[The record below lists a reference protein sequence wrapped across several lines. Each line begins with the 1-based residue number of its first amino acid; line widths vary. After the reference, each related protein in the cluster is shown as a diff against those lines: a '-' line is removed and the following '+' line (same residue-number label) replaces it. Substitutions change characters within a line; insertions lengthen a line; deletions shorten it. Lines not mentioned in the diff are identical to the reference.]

1 MARTKQTAKVTS
13 RTEPDGTVVPT
24 PNIGVQGSQQQ
35 QVEGSQ
41 RLTIGGKSLRTGSQ
55 QQQGSGSQRP
65 TTGGKSLPQAP
76 WQNHRI
82 PTLQAH
88 MTTGGKSLP
97 KGVGALYSDEPHN
110 SEETDTDQDY
120 QAS

>member
-1 MARTKQTAKVTS
+1 MARTKQTARVSSKT
-13 RTEPDGTVVPT
+13 DAAGNVVPA
-24 PNIGVQGSQQQ
+24 PNTGDQGSRQQ

-41 RLTIGGKSLRTGSQ
+41 RTTTGGKSLRTGSQ

-65 TTGGKSLPQAP
+65 TTGGKTLPRAP
-76 WQNHRI
+76 WENHRI

-97 KGVGALYSDEPHN
+97 KGAGALYSDEPHN
-110 SEETDTDQDY
+110 SEETDTDKDY
-120 QAS
+120 QGS